1 MNEKILRSR
10 AKSLRATDENGAH
23 VVSGVIPYNSVSAEM
38 WVGYCEA
45 SREKLQAGCFA
56 DWISNNDVYANYAHD
71 ETLIL
76 GNTKSETLKL
86 EDKDDGL
93 HFLLT
98 LGESDVAK
106 RCFDTIKR
114 GDCETLSFEFY
125 PREWTIE
132 NDICIL
138 QKADLTAIS
147 LCVINPAYPE
157 TESQTIR
164 SKRSTMDEQKIDELI
179 KSLSDLTAKVDTLT
193 EKVNAMAEQERDG
206 EDEQT
211 QELEE
216 KEQELEELEEEL
228 KELEEEEAAE
238 EERDDEEEEEEERD
252 GEEKEKKEEE

>member
-1 MNEKILRSR
+1 MQEKVLRSR

-23 VVSGVIPYNSVSAEM
+23 VVSGVIPYNSVSEEM

-76 GNTKSETLKL
+76 GNTKSGTLTL

-93 HFLLT
+93 HFLLA

-125 PREWTIE
+125 PREWTIKD
-132 NDICIL
+132 DICIL
-138 QKADLTAIS
+138 QKADLMAIS
-147 LCVINPAYPE
+147 LCVINPAYAE

-164 SKRSTMDEQKIDELI
+164 SKRSTMNEQKIDEL
-179 KSLSDLTAKVDTLT
+179 SAKIDVLCENVSKLID
-193 EKVNAMAEQERDG
+193 AMAKQPPADENRDG
-206 EDEQT
+206 EDAET
-211 QELEE
+211 KAETKAEAEAEKELEALE
-216 KEQELEELEEEL
+216 KEIQEEL
-228 KELEEEEAAE
+228 K
-238 EERDDEEEEEEERD
+238 DESD
-252 GEEKEKKEEE
+252 EKDKENKNE

>member
-10 AKSLRATDENGAH
+10 AKALRATDENGAH

-76 GNTKSETLKL
+76 GNTKSGTLTL
-86 EDKDDGL
+86 EDKDDGV
-93 HFLLT
+93 HFLLA

-125 PREWTIE
+125 PREWTIKD
-132 NDICIL
+132 DICIL
-138 QKADLTAIS
+138 QKADLMAIS
-147 LCVINPAYPE
+147 LCVINPAYSE

-164 SKRSTMDEQKIDELI
+164 SKRSTMDEKKVNELSAKIDGLCENVSKLI
-179 KSLSDLTAKVDTLT
+179 D
-193 EKVNAMAEQERDG
+193 AMAKQPPADENRDG
-206 EDEQT
+206 EDDEKKAEEEAEK
-211 QELEE
+211 ELEALE
-216 KEQELEELEEEL
+216 KEIQEELENDEKD
-228 KELEEEEAAE
+228 KENKNE
-238 EERDDEEEEEEERD
+238 
-252 GEEKEKKEEE
+252 